1 MKNLFFLLLAS
12 TLIFTSCGKD
22 DDCDEGSLETAI
34 IGNWDVRVLGFD
46 VGDIE
51 FKANGDLVDDGE
63 FFIDNEL
70 PVGTGE
76 TVKTYDVKNNTTVTV
91 RAENDTNFEEYDV
104 QIDSYDCDEIQLTAL
119 GETAVLRRK

>member
-12 TLIFTSCGKD
+12 TLIFTACDKD
-22 DDCDEGSLETAI
+22 DDCDSGSLETAI
-34 IGNWDVRVLGFD
+34 VGRWDVRVLGLD

-70 PVGTGE
+70 PTGTGE

-104 QIDSYDCDEIQLTAL
+104 DIDSYNCDEIQLTAF
-119 GETAVLRRK
+119 GQAAVLRRK